1 MIPFNFSPDW
11 PRLVALALNAI
22 LNKQTAIGY
31 SVGGAVTQIT
41 TKATGV
47 TLNALSGR
55 ITMVNAN
62 LLAATSVSFTLTND
76 QIEANDNI
84 LVSIASGATA
94 GSYSV
99 GVQAIAAGSCSI
111 HVRNV
116 SAGAL
121 AEAIVLGFTIIKGGI
136 A

>member
-1 MIPFNFSPDW
+1 MIPFFTSSDW
-11 PRLVALALNAI
+11 PRQVAVELNPL
-22 LNKQTAIGY
+22 LNKSTSIGY
-31 SVGGAVTQIT
+31 AVGGAVTQIT

-47 TLNALSGR
+47 TLNAFSGR

-62 LLAATSVSFTLTND
+62 LAAATSVSFTLTNAE
-76 QIEANDNI
+76 IELNDNI

-94 GSYSV
+94 GSYFV

-111 HVRNV
+111 HVRNI

-121 AEAIVLGFTIIKGGI
+121 AEAIVLGFSIIKG
-136 A
+136 AVA